1 MTFRAGT
8 GGCVGLFPADAGNT
22 LPDLEFYP
30 INRKISIT
38 FNAKATVHPQRNN
51 ERQQRTTP

>member
-1 MTFRAGT
+1 MI
-8 GGCVGLFPADAGNT
+8 ADSSPH
-22 LPDLEFYP
+22 LQELHPDLQFYP

>member
-1 MTFRAGT
+1 MAANPI
-8 GGCVGLFPADAGNT
+8 GLGLTPADAGNT